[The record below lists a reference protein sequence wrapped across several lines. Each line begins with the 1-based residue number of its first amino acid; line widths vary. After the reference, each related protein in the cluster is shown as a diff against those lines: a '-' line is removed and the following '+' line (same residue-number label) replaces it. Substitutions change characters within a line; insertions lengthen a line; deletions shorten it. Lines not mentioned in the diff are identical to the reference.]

1 MERTGHFT
9 PELRWKRKDR
19 RKTEEG
25 LPVWCRRLEGADMDR
40 KLIARKIAEES
51 IVLLKNEDH
60 LLPFDEGKM
69 IAFFGRTQIGTLYSG
84 NGSGGANVSGCGT
97 ILEECEKWGV
107 TAEPLLKGFYRYKA
121 ETEPVTEQ
129 DEFDWTKISEMVNS
143 GIMYEIFGKYRPPLE
158 EYEVP
163 GTLIYQAAEKT
174 DTAVLVIGR
183 NSGGEECDRHLME
196 DYYLTEAEEKLVQE
210 VCTHFVNVVVI
221 LNVNG
226 LIDLSWIRKYPGIKS
241 LIFLGIPGEEGA
253 TALAEILTGQV
264 CPSGK
269 MAVTVAEHYEDYPSA
284 KYFSWDKEHLDQI
297 ADYETY
303 GLSAEENG
311 SRGFAKSPVTLY
323 WEDIYAGYRYFDTFG
338 KPVLYPFGFGLTYT
352 SFDINAAGIK
362 KSADGIEVTA
372 RVKNTGNRTGKEVVQ
387 IYLSVCSQE
396 NKDGQTNTIER
407 PYQELKGFEKTS
419 LLAPGKTETL
429 RILIP
434 WRELAVYNEKR
445 AAWVIDE
452 GVYLLRMGNSSGN
465 TSPAGMIC
473 TDERVL
479 VEQCAN
485 RLGILECNRGKVEFL
500 TQKEHSAG
508 HRAETQEAA
517 DIHEMSGMFVL
528 HVTSEDICVKSEG
541 VCAKIENLADGENL
555 LLETE
560 CREKLSELSI
570 EELSALCVGYGPGT
584 PFAAVGDRSDP
595 STIFDRDGNPLT
607 VNSHPTGFPGYV
619 SPAIERKGIES
630 VFYKD
635 GPAGTG
641 GVAWP
646 TEMLIA
652 CSFDRK
658 VWRMFGDAAGA
669 ECEEQQV
676 NVWLAPAVN
685 LHRNPLCG
693 RNFEYFS
700 EDPYLTGVCACE
712 IAKGVQKGH
721 SVIVCPKHFA
731 VNEQETFRRGNAG
744 KNVDAVDSILTE
756 RSARELY
763 LKPFEMLV
771 REANIACIMTSFN
784 KINGTFAGGSEDLCT
799 HILRVEWGF
808 EGAVVTDWG
817 DMDIVVDGADAV
829 AAGNDIVMPGGPPVI
844 RQILKGYEEGRV
856 TRKEMETAAG
866 HLLCMIRRTHGKEK

>member
-1 MERTGHFT
+1 
-9 PELRWKRKDR
+9 
-19 RKTEEG
+19 
-25 LPVWCRRLEGADMDR
+25 MDR

-51 IVLLKNEDH
+51 IVLLKNDGH

-69 IAFFGRTQIGTLYSG
+69 VAFFGRTQIGTLYSG
-84 NGSGGANVSGCGT
+84 NGSGGANVAGCGT
-97 ILEECEKWGV
+97 ILEECEKRGL
-107 TAEPLLKGFYRYKA
+107 TAEPLLKGFYQYKA

-129 DEFDWTKISEMVNS
+129 DEFDWTKVSEMVNS

-183 NSGGEECDRHLME
+183 NSGGEECDRHLTE
-196 DYYLTEAEEKLVQE
+196 DYYLTEMEEKLVKE
-210 VCTHFVNVVVI
+210 VCTHFANIAVI

-226 LIDLSWIRKYPGIKS
+226 LIDLSWVRKYPGIKS

-253 TALAEILTGQV
+253 AALAEILTGQV
-264 CPSGK
+264 NPSGK
-269 MAVTVAEHYEDYPSA
+269 MAVTVAEYYEDYPSA
-284 KYFSWDKEHLDQI
+284 KYFSWDKEHLDKI

-323 WEDIYAGYRYFDTFG
+323 REDIYAGYRYFDTFG
-338 KPVLYPFGFGLTYT
+338 KPVLYPFGFGLSYT
-352 SFDINAAGIK
+352 SFEISASGMK
-362 KSADGIEVTA
+362 KTADGIEVTA
-372 RVKNTGNRTGKEVVQ
+372 RVRNTGKRAGKEVVQ
-387 IYLSVCSQE
+387 IYLSACGQE
-396 NKDGQTNTIER
+396 NEGGQENDGGQTNTIER

-419 LLAPGKTETL
+419 LLAPGRAEAL

-434 WRELAVYNEKR
+434 WRELAAYDEKR

-452 GVYLLRMGNSSGN
+452 GAYLLRMGNSSAD

-473 TDERVL
+473 ADETIL

-485 RLGILECNRGKVEFL
+485 RLDIAECNRGKVEFL
-500 TQKEHSAG
+500 TRKGQRTEDIFKKS
-508 HRAETQEAA
+508 ET
-517 DIHEMSGMFVL
+517 I
-528 HVTSEDICVKSEG
+528 HVTKEDLADRKKQLSETG
-541 VCAKIENLADGENL
+541 RTENLSD
-555 LLETE
+555 
-560 CREKLSELSI
+560 LSI

-595 STIFDRDGNPLT
+595 STIFDEAGNPLT
-607 VNSHPTGFPGYV
+607 VNSHPTGYPGYV
-619 SPAIERKGIES
+619 SPAIERKGILS
-630 VFYKD
+630 AFYKD
-635 GPAGTG
+635 GPAGIG
-641 GVAWP
+641 GIAWP

-652 CSFDRK
+652 CSFDRRI
-658 VWRMFGDAAGA
+658 WRLFGKAVGE
-669 ECEEQQV
+669 ECKEQQV

-685 LHRNPLCG
+685 LHRDPLCG

-700 EDPYLTGVCACE
+700 EDPLLTGICACE
-712 IAKGVQKGH
+712 VAQGVQEHPG
-721 SVIVCPKHFA
+721 VIVCPKHFA
-731 VNEQETFRRGNAG
+731 ANEQETFRRGNAG
-744 KNVDAVDSILTE
+744 RKVDAVDSILTE
-756 RSARELY
+756 RTARELY

-771 REANIACIMTSFN
+771 RQAKIACIMTSFN
-784 KINGTFAGGSEDLCT
+784 KINGTFTGGSRDLCT
-799 HILRVEWGF
+799 HILREEWGF
-808 EGAVVTDWG
+808 DGAVVTDWG

-856 TRKEMETAAG
+856 TREEMETAVG
-866 HLLCMIRRTHGKEK
+866 HLLRMLRRIQRMEK

>member
-84 NGSGGANVSGCGT
+84 NGSGGANVSGYGT

-323 WEDIYAGYRYFDTFG
+323 WEDIYTGYRYFDTFG

-387 IYLSVCSQE
+387 IYLSVCIQE

-473 TDERVL
+473 TDERIL

-712 IAKGVQKGH
+712 IAKGVQEGH

-829 AAGNDIVMPGGPPVI
+829 AAGNDIVMPGGPPMI